1 MRGILTER
9 GEGGERRVQGTHRES
24 LAMSRNEAT
33 RLIETLRKD
42 RSIWAHAPCEHE
54 FRIAESRLFYQS
66 DLPPEGKEWLKDQ
79 RQSLAD
85 LKKDIADLQRKLTS
99 GFTEKSVQ
107 VKLGKTVEKVV
118 PALPGFPYA
127 RHDCRAI
134 FDPIDYVAFVGLGE
148 GTVRRVDFLDIKTGN
163 ARLSQVQR
171 AIKDAVEDGKV
182 DVKELSP

>member
-1 MRGILTER
+1 
-9 GEGGERRVQGTHRES
+9 
-24 LAMSRNEAT
+24 MSRSEAA

-42 RSIWAHAPCEHE
+42 KSIWAQAPCEHE
-54 FRIAESRLFYQS
+54 FRIADSQLFYHS
-66 DLPPEGKEWLKDQ
+66 ELPPEGKEWLKDQ

-85 LKKDIADLQRKLTS
+85 LRKEIAELQRKLTS

-148 GTVRRVDFLDIKTGN
+148 GVVSRVDFLDIKTGN

-171 AIKDAVEDGKV
+171 AIKESIEDGKV
-182 DVKELSP
+182 SVRELGP